1 METPKTA
8 LKELNWKSLLLEAI
22 ATRHF
27 KIGVVD
33 LGHIGLSLAAELAQ
47 AGFEVTGVDPDPV
60 KVETI
65 QIGRSYLANVPSS
78 WVAEVVAA
86 GKLKATTCFES
97 LNSMDVIHLSISR
110 SPGKTR
116 HADPSNIFRV
126 IEEVIPNIRHGQLIV
141 MENSTY
147 PGTDDEVL
155 IPALQKAGFEIGKDL
170 FLVHSPLIKE
180 GQRNLKFKP
189 KGVPK
194 IVGGFTSH
202 CADVAQK
209 YYEQFGLMVVPVSSP
224 ETAEMVRLLEKT
236 FQRVG
241 SAVVNE
247 LALLCDRMGI
257 DVWEVIKTARINR
270 LAFMDSYPEPG
281 LGGAAAYWDEPVY
294 LPSKMNGV
302 SLKFFDLAKQIN
314 SSMPDYIVSR
324 ITRLLNERKTCLLGS
339 KILIIGISGEKKVDD
354 TQELPSL
361 EVIDLLLQR
370 GMDVEFYDP
379 YIQQFTL
386 GGKNFQ
392 RTGLESK
399 VIQACE
405 VVVILNHHP
414 KIDYGRIIRFGK
426 LVFDI
431 RNVTLKFNA
440 PNVVRL

>member
-1 METPKTA
+1 MPKTA
-8 LKELNWKSLLLEAI
+8 LEELNWKRHLLDSFAS
-22 ATRHF
+22 RQF

-33 LGHIGLSLAAELAQ
+33 LGHIGLSLATELAQ
-47 AGFEVTGVDPDPV
+47 AGFEVTGIDPDPV

-78 WVAEVVAA
+78 FVAEVVAA

-97 LNSMDVIHLSISR
+97 LNSMDVIHLSVSP

-116 HADPSNIFRV
+116 LADPSNIFKV
-126 IEEVIPNIRHGQLIV
+126 IEKVIPHIRPGQLIV
-141 MENSTY
+141 MENTTY
-147 PGTDDEVL
+147 PGTDDELLV
-155 IPALQKAGFEIGKDL
+155 PALRNAGFEIGKDL

-194 IVGGFTSH
+194 IVGGFTPH

-209 YYEQFGLMVVPVSSP
+209 YYEQFGRDVVSVSSP

-257 DVWEVIKTARINR
+257 DVWEVLKTARVNR
-270 LAFMDSYPEPG
+270 LAFMDFYPEPG
-281 LGGAAAYWDEPVY
+281 LGGAAHWDEPVY

-324 ITRLLNERKTCLLGS
+324 ITRLLNESKTCLLGT
-339 KILIIGISGEKKVDD
+339 KILIIGISEEKKVDD

-379 YIQQFTL
+379 FIQQFTL
-386 GGKNFQ
+386 GGRNFQ

-414 KIDYGRIIRFGK
+414 KVDYGRIIRLGK
-426 LVFDI
+426 LVFDT